1 VARCRAGSN
10 PGTKQKSL
18 SAILREVLPR
28 TKEFWYRFYDLCPF
42 RTKQGVEFM
51 RPKSFLVILII
62 SGSLAP
68 VTIFGEPILP
78 KGLDPQLDNAIKKH
92 EKQFYTFNAY
102 PFGLSLNCHFKDMDA
117 RAIVQNFLDSPSAL
131 DFRSFSGVH
140 QHNLLSS
147 YGEYGDLGFFGGVA
161 LAGTAFRYMAL
172 KKEGASKEELE
183 RAREAVVRAAKAW
196 HVFYVVTGGN
206 GVVARGI
213 VRLVPENPNDPPIP
227 GVSSLVPVPLFDENG
242 NPLPMPKDNGSFRA
256 DNSKGALPE
265 GVWGW
270 YDSASKDQLTGQ
282 VLGLVA
288 LFDAL
293 YNDPDVDQGI
303 VKTLQEDAL
312 GVARMLMQKRD
323 ISQLEGCVGQG
334 EYDLIIMDA
343 DGRPTKHHD
352 LNPSSI
358 EKFYAPKD
366 SPMFNVFNLFLS
378 IGILKGLYHVTGDE
392 ALGDYIYQELFI
404 ERGFLEKA
412 RNFRSPDAVNYIYMG
427 KSTNTDNVDMTAVGL
442 FLTLYTEK
450 DEKIAEVF
458 HNFLEN
464 GWWNPDYEPRF
475 CASKSKQP
483 LWHALYLAVS
493 KTGPHTDVRDELVRL
508 LKGFPLGSYWQDERI
523 NCDEEEIKQ
532 GECIAIDGKTKIKL
546 YGQDPGGAWLAEE
559 ALDPQVRPNSDF
571 NARSNPFHVNG
582 YGEPTRLNPGG
593 DLLAAYWI
601 SRALE
606 LKPFGQWNVSKN
618 ARQYKKLEV
627 SEDSFISEEVESADF
642 VESVDTRID
651 ASEVGDTSSIG
662 QQTNSKQS
670 GGCIASGSVAP
681 SGASVFLILLWFLM
695 VLGKKKFFKK
705 IT

>member
-1 VARCRAGSN
+1 MKFICRFIIVATGVFLPSI
-10 PGTKQKSL
+10 S
-18 SAILREVLPR
+18 ILGDP
-28 TKEFWYRFYDLCPF
+28 
-42 RTKQGVEFM
+42 
-51 RPKSFLVILII
+51 II
-62 SGSLAP
+62 
-68 VTIFGEPILP
+68 P
-78 KGLDPQLDNAIKKH
+78 KGLDPSLDEAIKKH

-117 RAIVQNFLDSPSAL
+117 RAIVQDFLEHEDAS
-131 DFRSFSGVH
+131 DFTDFAGVH
-140 QHNLLSS
+140 QHDLLSS

-172 KKEGASKEELE
+172 KKEGAAKEELDK
-183 RAREAVVRAAKAW
+183 AREAVVRAAKAW
-196 HVFYVVTGGN
+196 HIFYVVTGGN

-242 NPLPMPKDNGSFRA
+242 NPLPMPKDNGSYRA
-256 DNSKGALPE
+256 DNSKGVLPE

-293 YNDPDVDQGI
+293 YNDPDVDQEI
-303 VKTLQEDAL
+303 VRTLQQDAL

-323 ISQLEGCVGQG
+323 ISQLEGCVGEG

-343 DGRPTKHHD
+343 DGRPTFHHD

-358 EKFYAPKD
+358 EKIYAPKD

-392 ALGDYIYQELFI
+392 ALGHYIYQELFI

-412 RNFRSPDAVNYIYMG
+412 RNFTSPDAVNYIYMG
-427 KSTNTDNVDMTAVGL
+427 KATNTDNVDMTAVGL

-450 DEKIAEVF
+450 DENIAEVF

-464 GWWNPDYEPRF
+464 GWWNPENEQRF

-493 KTGPHTDVRDELVRL
+493 KTGPHNDVRDELVRL

-532 GECIAIDGKTKIKL
+532 GECIAIDGKTRIKL
-546 YGQDPGGAWLAEE
+546 YGQSPGGAWLAEE
-559 ALDPQVRPNSDF
+559 ALDPTIRPNSDF

-582 YGEPTRLNPGG
+582 YGDPTRLNPGG

-606 LKPFGQWNVSKN
+606 MKPYGEWNISKN
-618 ARQYKKLEV
+618 VRQYGKTEV
-627 SEDSFISEEVESADF
+627 SENLSLSEDVLASDLKEVSVAEIDGFEFEEVTPL
-642 VESVDTRID
+642 VEPSQPRKSSGCV
-651 ASEVGDTSSIG
+651 ASRSHA
-662 QQTNSKQS
+662 N
-670 GGCIASGSVAP
+670 GSV
-681 SGASVFLILLWFLM
+681 VFLILLFLK
-695 VLGKKKFFKK
+695 VLSHWKFLLKNCLTTSRRPIK
-705 IT
+705 